1 MIIQHTFTQRNRA
14 AKRAPEMGGGCWIKE
29 KRIVKKEKRKVTKT
43 VGSSQ
48 NRGLG
53 TRCKL

>member
-14 AKRAPEMGGGCWIKE
+14 AKRAPEMGGCWIKK
-29 KRIVKKEKRKVTKT
+29 KRIVQKEKRKVTKT

>member
-14 AKRAPEMGGGCWIKE
+14 AKRAPEMGGCWIKE

-43 VGSSQ
+43 VGSS
-48 NRGLG
+48 
-53 TRCKL
+53 